1 MKDPTSGNVFVTRY
15 PGGMAGAVHSKA
27 RLGQNETYR
36 LWIGEESQGN
46 IYAPFAS
53 QIDWEV
59 ARWAKMRGP
68 SLNSFTELMAIDG
81 MKVHERLRLSFKNS
95 RELNQLIDTHL
106 PGCPPFQRKEIL
118 VGDEVCKLYFRDIVQ
133 CIRALFGDPDFAPYL
148 ILAPER
154 HYTDEEKDER
164 VYHDMYTGG
173 WWWFTQVAIEKEL
186 PGVTIVPVL
195 ISSDKTQLTPF
206 QNKSAYPVYMMIGN
220 IPKEFHR
227 KASMR
232 AYVLLGYLPTT
243 KLKQENNQAKQ
254 KWLTTNLYH
263 ACLQHILRPLINAG
277 NHGVFMSTAT
287 SDVHHVHPILASF
300 IGDYPEQVLTT
311 CTLTGDCPRCS
322 TTTEDLGNF
331 DPDDVPTPRSLEQ
344 FLKVLASFHQ
354 DPAGFLQATSQ
365 ICAKPVPH
373 PFWLELPQ
381 FNIFQS
387 ITPDILHQ
395 LYQGVI
401 KHLKAWILSACDP
414 SEIDARC
421 CRLPP
426 NHNIHLFTKGI
437 SQEHE
442 QISCFM
448 LGLILDIQLPN
459 NICNYPIHTYL
470 TLRLITDTLSRFH
483 ANRGIFIALGI
494 RYQFNLPKLHYLL
507 HIDLIKDA
515 YAATN
520 HKDKPEQMTTYNEC
534 QERIRQ
540 HQQYIEW
547 RQSGAPTPM
556 HIGSAPPSFDTH
568 WDLTMTKHPSLKAV
582 GLNMLQDAYGAPL
595 FKVALRYFISAT
607 NDNNQ
612 SRQQLE
618 HSLWMIR
625 LPFTHLPVWHMIKF
639 TQSNP
644 LTATRYHVGH
654 IHVVFSIPERY
665 HDSLFKPAV
674 KVPLHLAYV
683 QWYLQLTEPD
693 PNHGMFKIRLQTDGE
708 GSWICSIVLFG
719 PAAPSEWTSSN
730 VLDRCTIFYLNTF
743 SDAQIFRM
751 TT

>member
-1 MKDPTSGNVFVTRY
+1 MVKNSPTLTLNGSPKTGEHSLTLTLNGSPAGGEQFTNDEPLYLNLDLYLDLNGEDSDNNLATRMALDENRDEPQRRTTSPSPMKDPTSGNMFITQY

-27 RLGQNETYR
+27 RLGQNETYGLR
-36 LWIGEESQGN
+36 IGEESQGN
-46 IYAPFAS
+46 IYAPFTS

-68 SLNSFTELMAIDG
+68 SSNSFTELMAIDG
-81 MKVHERLRLSFKNS
+81 MKVHEQLGLLFKHL

-173 WWWFTQVAIEKEL
+173 WWWFTQ
-186 PGVTIVPVL
+186 
-195 ISSDKTQLTPF
+195 
-206 QNKSAYPVYMMIGN
+206 
-220 IPKEFHR
+220 EFCR

-232 AYVLLGYLPTT
+232 AYVLLGYLPTM
-243 KLKQENNQAKQ
+243 KLKQENNQAKR
-254 KWLTTNLYH
+254 KRLTTNLYH

-287 SDVHHVHPILASF
+287 GDVHHVHPILASF

-311 CTLTGDCPRCS
+311 CTLTGNCPRCG

-331 DPDDVPTPRSLEQ
+331 DPDDVPTPCSLEQ
-344 FLKVLASFHQ
+344 FLEVLASFHQ

-365 ICAKPVPH
+365 IRAKPVPH

-414 SEIDARC
+414 SEIDAR
-421 CRLPP
+421 
-426 NHNIHLFTKGI
+426 
-437 SQEHE
+437 
-442 QISCFM
+442 
-448 LGLILDIQLPN
+448 
-459 NICNYPIHTYL
+459 
-470 TLRLITDTLSRFH
+470 RFH
-483 ANRGIFIALGI
+483 ANWGIFIALGI
-494 RYQFNLPKLHYLL
+494 QYQFNLPKLHYLSHYINLIKHFGTTDNYNTQCTERL

-520 HKDKPEQMTTYNEC
+520 HKDEPDQMTTYNER

-540 HQQYIEW
+540 HQQYIKW

-556 HIGSAPPSFDTH
+556 HIRSAPPSFNTR

-595 FKVALRYFISAT
+595 FKVALRRFISAT

-618 HSLWMIR
+618 HSLWTIR

-639 TQSNP
+639 TRSDP
-644 LTATRYHVGH
+644 LTATRSTADSIHVWPARHDKHRRPIPGQFDTALINDGTGTEHGIKGYHVGR

-683 QWYLQLTEPD
+683 QWYSQLTEPD
-693 PNHGMFKIRLQTDGE
+693 PNHGMFKI
-708 GSWICSIVLFG
+708 
-719 PAAPSEWTSSN
+719 
-730 VLDRCTIFYLNTF
+730 
-743 SDAQIFRM
+743 
-751 TT
+751 